1 MPLCSYRGDVTLDFY
16 KGFHFE
22 SYWTSMPGFKEIV
35 QSTWEQPVHSDDA
48 ILRFHVKMRRTAKA
62 LKIWRRQNIGNIPVQ
77 LAMVQVTLLL
87 LERAQEDRQLS
98 GEELE
103 FCHYLKAK
111 ALGLAA
117 IQKTRAKQHSRLSW
131 IRQGDTNTSFSKY
144 MQRSG
149 GKKFISGTSTLAQEW
164 HSLRKKKK
172 RRHSHISRMF

>member
-1 MPLCSYRGDVTLDFY
+1 
-16 KGFHFE
+16 
-22 SYWTSMPGFKEIV
+22 
-35 QSTWEQPVHSDDA
+35 
-48 ILRFHVKMRRTAKA
+48 
-62 LKIWRRQNIGNIPVQ
+62 
-77 LAMVQVTLLL
+77 MVQVTLLL
-87 LERAQEDRQLS
+87 LEWAQEDRQLS

-103 FCHYLKAK
+103 FRHYLKTK

-117 IQKTRAKQHSRLSW
+117 IQKSRAKQHSRLSW